1 MTNRTGSQELF
12 TERLVARSLAG
23 THVSNRS
30 KWPEDLPLAELA
42 PAIIRA
48 ATRVGIGVDAAV
60 RHEDGVRR
68 IWTNET
74 AARQLGANPERA
86 LTLDPDADVPVQMVD
101 SVIPRPPSVPMRD
114 VRVVDT
120 DLLRVDHGKVPIRM
134 ATVDVDVGGHP
145 GVVRCQMLTSELRG
159 TQQALESSERRFRE
173 LIDAA
178 PDWVIILD
186 DWRIVYANRAVVE
199 MADAAS
205 ADELVGTSFETLV
218 HPADLP
224 SVRERVEE
232 VMRSGKPHPPAES
245 RLLRADGS
253 GLPVEVISMA
263 TEWEGRPA
271 VLWIGRQTAPRREA
285 QAELRQ
291 AGRLSA
297 IGTLAAGVAH
307 EINNPLA
314 YVLLNLQYLVREL
327 PKPKREPERF
337 EALVDRLNEA
347 QHGAARVRSIVRD
360 LRDFSSPGQT
370 VMGTVDLRRALAA
383 AINVSRAQVG
393 QSVQLV
399 ANYAEVPPVRG
410 DAARLEQVFLNLI
423 VNAAHAFDS
432 GSMGKRE
439 VQLKL
444 FPVGPDRVGVE
455 VRDNGVGIPAEL
467 LDRVFDPFF
476 TTKPAG
482 LGTGL
487 GLPICHS
494 IVNAHGGSITVES
507 KVGKGTTFRVILPVF
522 QEPVSIPS
530 IAPPPMP
537 KGEGTAWARVLVVDD
552 ELPVAAMVSRLLAD
566 EFDVRLATS
575 GREALD
581 LLLRDPTFDV
591 ILCDLLMPGMSGMDL
606 YRELAQRAPGY
617 HERLIFMTGGA
628 FTNRAAEFLES
639 TSQPR
644 LEKPFD
650 LEQVRRV
657 VRRLAQSKR

>member
-1 MTNRTGSQELF
+1 M
-12 TERLVARSLAG
+12 
-23 THVSNRS
+23 
-30 KWPEDLPLAELA
+30 PEDLPLAELA
-42 PAIIRA
+42 PAIVDA
-48 ATRVGIGVDAAV
+48 ATRVGLGVDAV
-60 RHEDGVRR
+60 TRQGDRVRR
-68 IWTNET
+68 VWTNET
-74 AARQLGANPERA
+74 ASRQLGVSPDHA
-86 LTLDPDADVPVQMVD
+86 LTLDPDADVPASVGD
-101 SVIPRPPSVPMRD
+101 RVIPRPPSAP
-114 VRVVDT
+114 VRGVQVLDT
-120 DLLRVDHGKVPIRM
+120 DLLRVDHGQVPVRI
-134 ATVDVDVGGHP
+134 ATVDADIGDNP
-145 GVVRCQMLTSELRG
+145 GVVRCRMLTSELRG
-159 TQQALESSERRFRE
+159 TQEALESSERRFRD
-173 LIDAA
+173 LIEAA
-178 PDWVIILD
+178 PDWVIIFH

-199 MADAAS
+199 MADAVS
-205 ADELVGTSFETLV
+205 SEELVGTSFETLV

-224 SVRERVEE
+224 DVRERVED
-232 VMRSGKPHPPAES
+232 VLRSGKPHPPVES

-253 GLPVEVISMA
+253 SLPVEVISMA

-291 AGRLSA
+291 ADRLSA

-327 PKPKREPERF
+327 PKLNLVPERLD
-337 EALVDRLNEA
+337 ALVDRLNEA

-370 VMGTVDLRRALAA
+370 VMGAVDLRRALAA
-383 AINVSRAQVG
+383 AINVSRAQVDD
-393 QSVQLV
+393 SVQLV
-399 ANYAEVPPVRG
+399 ASYAEVPPVRG

-432 GSMGKRE
+432 GSSGRRE
-439 VQLKL
+439 VRLKL
-444 FPVGPDRVGVE
+444 FSAAAHQVGVE

-494 IVNAHGGSITVES
+494 IVNAHGGAITVES
-507 KVGKGTTFRVILPVF
+507 KVGKGTTFRVTLPVF
-522 QEPVSIPS
+522 QEPIPVPS
-530 IAPPPMP
+530 VTPPPMP
-537 KGEGTAWARVLVVDD
+537 TGEGQAWARVLVVDD
-552 ELPVAAMVSRLLAD
+552 ELPVAAMLSRLLAD

-581 LLLRDPTFDV
+581 LLLRDRTFDV
-591 ILCDLLMPGMSGMDL
+591 VLCDLLMPGMGGMDL
-606 YRELAQRAPGY
+606 YRELAQRVPGY
-617 HERLIFMTGGA
+617 EERLIFMTGGA
-628 FTNRAAEFLES
+628 FTSRAAEFLES
-639 TSQPR
+639 MPQPR